1 MNFETIQKILG
12 ILLVANLMIR
22 RSNLKTNQE
31 RLEFI
36 TDAVVTVAI
45 IYM

>member
-1 MNFETIQKILG
+1 MVVI
-12 ILLVANLMIR
+12 LMIR

-31 RLEFI
+31 RLDFI

-45 IYM
+45 ISM